1 MRLRSL
7 ALAVA
12 ICLLM
17 AAPAH
22 AQDVL
27 ETAAQALRNSPVYV
41 APDAERAL
49 SSGEQA
55 RLRELIADSGAGP
68 MYIAVLP
75 ASARDQA
82 GGDPTAALQEIA
94 RDLREPGVY
103 AGVIGDSFRA
113 GSIGAGVPASDL
125 ARESLDA
132 KAADGTYA
140 VLADFVRRVGDARAG
155 RGSGGGGADGGG
167 GGFPFLLLLVLGV
180 PLALLALSRRRQRK
194 RDAEYARAELDQ
206 VKNVARDD
214 LVALGEDIRAL
225 DLDVQMPEADPEG
238 KQHYNQAVERY
249 TDAEQALDRVQRPED
264 IEPVTS
270 ALEEGRWAM
279 TAAKAELAG
288 GEAPERRPPC
298 FFDPRHGPS
307 VTNVDWAP
315 GGGQPRPVPVC
326 AADLQRIN
334 DGEDPEARRVPVG
347 GQMVPYWQAGP
358 AYMPWAGGF
367 FGGGLVPGLFIG
379 SVLGGGMG
387 LMGGA
392 MMGDAFAADGGD
404 FGGGDFADFGGGGDF
419 GDFGGGDFGGGGGD
433 F

>member
-1 MRLRSL
+1 MRPRSL
-7 ALAVA
+7 VLAVVLS
-12 ICLLM
+12 LLV
-17 AAPAH
+17 AAPAQ
-22 AQDVL
+22 AQRAL
-27 ETAAQALRNSPVYV
+27 ESAAQALRDSPVYV
-41 APDAERAL
+41 DPDAERAL
-49 SSGEQA
+49 SEREQA
-55 RLRELIADSGAGP
+55 RLRELISDSGAGP
-68 MYIAVLP
+68 MYVAVLP

-82 GGDPTAALQEIA
+82 GGDPTAALREVA
-94 RDLREPGVY
+94 RDVREPGVY

-113 GSIGAGVPASDL
+113 GSLGTDVPASEL

-132 KAADGTYA
+132 KASDGTYA

-155 RGSGGGGADGGG
+155 GGAGGGSRDGGA
-167 GGFPFLLLLVLGV
+167 GGFPFLLLLLLGV
-180 PLALLALSRRRQRK
+180 PLAVIALSRRRQRK
-194 RDAEYARAELDQ
+194 REEEHARAQLEQ
-206 VKNVARDD
+206 VKDVARED

-225 DLDVQMPEADPEG
+225 DLDVQMPDADAEG

-264 IEPVTS
+264 VEPVTS

-279 TAAKAELAG
+279 SAAKAELAG

-307 VTNVDWAP
+307 VGDVEWAP
-315 GGGQPRPVPVC
+315 VGGQARPVPVC
-326 AADLQRIN
+326 AADLQRIS
-334 DGEDPEARRVPVG
+334 DGVDPEPRRVPVG
-347 GQMVPYWQAGP
+347 GQMVPYWQAGA

-367 FGGGLVPGLFIG
+367 FGGGLLPGLFIG

-392 MMGDAFAADGGD
+392 MMDDAFAADGGD

-419 GDFGGGDFGGGGGD
+419 GGGDFGGGGD

>member
-1 MRLRSL
+1 L
-7 ALAVA
+7 
-12 ICLLM
+12 CLLV
-17 AAPAH
+17 AASAH
-22 AQDVL
+22 AQSAL
-27 ETAAQALRNSPVYV
+27 ENAAQALRDSPVYV
-41 APDAERAL
+41 DPDAERSL
-49 SSGEQA
+49 SERPQA

-75 ASARDQA
+75 ASARDEA
-82 GGDPTAALQEIA
+82 GGDTTAALREIA

-113 GSIGAGVPASDL
+113 GSLGADVPAGEL
-125 ARESLDA
+125 ASESLNA
-132 KAADGTYA
+132 KGTDGTYA

-155 RGSGGGGADGGG
+155 GGSGGSGRDGG
-167 GGFPFLLLLVLGV
+167 GGFPFLLVLLLGV
-180 PLALLALSRRRQRK
+180 PLAAFALSRRRQRK
-194 RDAEYARAELDQ
+194 REAEYARAELEE
-206 VKNVARDD
+206 VKEVARED
-214 LVALGEDIRAL
+214 LVALGDDIRAL
-225 DLDVQMPEADPEG
+225 DLDVQMPDADPEG

-264 IEPVTS
+264 VERVTS

-279 TAAKAELAG
+279 SAAKAELAG

-307 VTNVDWAP
+307 VGEVEWAP
-315 GGGQPRPVPVC
+315 QGGQPRSVPVC
-326 AADLQRIN
+326 AADLQRIE
-334 DGEDPEARRVPVG
+334 DGMDPEARRVPVG

-367 FGGGLVPGLFIG
+367 FGGGLLPGLFVG
-379 SVLGGGMG
+379 SLLGGGMG

-392 MMGDAFAADGGD
+392 MMDDAFAADGGD

-419 GDFGGGDFGGGGGD
+419 GGGDFGGGDF
-433 F
+433 

>member
-1 MRLRSL
+1 MRLRYL
-7 ALAVA
+7 VLAVVA
-12 ICLLM
+12 SLVV
-17 AAPAH
+17 AAPAQ
-22 AQDVL
+22 AQDTL
-27 ETAAQALRNSPVYV
+27 ASAAQALRDNPVYV
-41 APDAERAL
+41 DPDAERAL
-49 SSGEQA
+49 SEREQA
-55 RLRELIADSGAGP
+55 RLRGVISDSGAGP

-82 GGDPTAALQEIA
+82 GGDATAALREIA
-94 RDLREPGVY
+94 RDVREPGVY
-103 AGVIGDSFRA
+103 AGVVGDSFRA
-113 GSIGAGVPASDL
+113 GSLGTNVPASDL

-132 KAADGTYA
+132 KGPDGTYA

-155 RGSGGGGADGGG
+155 GGSSGNGRGGGG
-167 GGFPFLLLLVLGV
+167 GGFPFLLLLLLGV
-180 PLALLALSRRRQRK
+180 PLAAIALSRRRQRK
-194 RDAEYARAELDQ
+194 REQEHARAQLEE
-206 VKNVARDD
+206 VKQVARDD

-225 DLDVQMPEADPEG
+225 DLDVQMPDVDPEG
-238 KQHYNQAVERY
+238 RQHYNQAVERY

-264 IEPVTS
+264 VERVTS

-279 TAAKAELAG
+279 SAAKAELAG

-307 VTNVDWAP
+307 VDNVEWAP
-315 GGGQPRPVPVC
+315 PGGQPRPVPVC

-334 DGEDPEARRVPVG
+334 DGIDPEARLVPAG
-347 GQMVPYWQAGP
+347 GQMVPYWQAGA

-367 FGGGLVPGLFIG
+367 FGGGLLPGLFIG

-392 MMGDAFAADGGD
+392 MMDDAFAADGGD

-419 GDFGGGDFGGGGGD
+419 GGFGGGDFGGGGGD